1 MVEAPGCPGPGWL
14 TLPLAVTLGAQAGVA
29 LPSLLVFGRLPVI
42 SLVANLFA
50 VPVAGSVM
58 LYGIPAALAAA
69 MLPSPAAN
77 LVMIPASV
85 GTRWVATVA
94 RVAAALEPH
103 GGLAAMAW
111 IAVGAA
117 LVAPAVWRWRRG
129 GSRMPI

>member
-1 MVEAPGCPGPGWL
+1 MAVNPGFPA
-14 TLPLAVTLGAQAGVA
+14 PLAR
-29 LPSLLVFGRLPVI
+29 LVERLPQW
-42 SLVANLFA
+42 
-50 VPVAGSVM
+50 PH
-58 LYGIPAALAAA
+58 GIPAALAAA
-69 MLPSPAAN
+69 MLPAPAAN

-111 IAVGAA
+111 MVLGAA